1 MQTSTAESGLD
12 PAPQACQSCRSRKR
26 KCDRALPRCASCAKH
41 DRPCEYWRP
50 APTPRSVTA
59 CTPENPWFISPPN
72 DDNPNIQSIDFSSIL
87 FLDPG
92 LLQHGLVE
100 TVRFAPPVPPHILH
114 LLGDLDEIRLTA
126 ERFFNHI
133 HRWMPFISKKR
144 FYDLYLLPSFQTR
157 SELVLLF
164 LAMKL
169 ITTFP
174 PTGSQSHRTA
184 LYHAAKHFHLMTEEC
199 LSILVLQAGL
209 LIALYELGNGIY
221 PAAYLSIGACARYAY
236 ALGINV
242 CETVPKKKVL
252 TLVEVEERRRVWWA
266 IVVLDRFIS
275 IGCPG
280 RPFATADPKLDDL
293 LPSDDTAWDE
303 GIVRPDRLSALS
315 YPTAG
320 NMSKFAL
327 VCQAARLLGQVL
339 HFLSHDPASQDGAWQ
354 QLDRTLH
361 SMLTA
366 ALNIDDPDY
375 DQITFIYS
383 ALVALYTPWISSNAN
398 KKIDNDYA
406 QQANLTLQQIIDR
419 TNANL
424 IERQCFLGRNPED
437 ISPWG
442 LYFAYRIC
450 SAHMHPSRSSDNAD
464 VSKTLCETLQVID
477 MRWGVAGVY
486 LQLLEAQEAIHQ
498 LEGS

>member
-1 MQTSTAESGLD
+1 MYLLCKVNKTTEAEASATSYIAANFPT
-12 PAPQACQSCRSRKR
+12 R
-26 KCDRALPRCASCAKH
+26 H

-50 APTPRSVTA
+50 APTTRSVTA
-59 CTPENPWFISPPN
+59 STPENPWSLSPPS
-72 DDNPNIQSIDFSSIL
+72 DDNPNIRSIDFSSIL

-100 TVRFAPPVPPHILH
+100 TVRSTPPVPPHILH
-114 LLGDLDEIRLTA
+114 LLGDLDEIRFTA

-144 FYDLYLLPSFQTR
+144 FYDLHLLPSFHTR
-157 SELVLLF
+157 SDVVLLF
-164 LAMKL
+164 VAMKL

-174 PTGSQSHRTA
+174 PTDSQSHRTA
-184 LYHAAKHFHLMTEEC
+184 LYHAAKHFHLRTEEC

-209 LIALYELGNGIY
+209 LIALYELGHGIY
-221 PAAYLSIGACARYAY
+221 PAAFLSIGACAS
-236 ALGINV
+236 
-242 CETVPKKKVL
+242 TQKKVL

-293 LPSDDTAWDE
+293 LPSDDAAWDE
-303 GIVRPDRLSALS
+303 GIVKPDRLSALS
-315 YPTAG
+315 YPTTG

-327 VCQAARLLGQVL
+327 VCQAARLLGQAL
-339 HFLSHDPASQDGAWQ
+339 HFLSHDPVSQDGVWQ

-366 ALNIDDPDY
+366 ALNIDSPDY

-383 ALVALYTPWISSNAN
+383 ALVALYTPWLSSNAN
-398 KKIDNDYA
+398 QKIDNDYA
-406 QQANLTLQQIIDR
+406 LRASLTLQQITDR
-419 TNANL
+419 INANL
-424 IERQCFLGRNPED
+424 IERQCFLGRNQED

-442 LYFAYRIC
+442 LYFAYRVC
-450 SAHMHPSRSSDNAD
+450 GAHMRPDRSSDSAD
-464 VSKTLCETLQVID
+464 VSKTLRETLQVID

-486 LQLLEAQEAIHQ
+486 LQLLEAQEAIHHQ
-498 LEGS
+498 GS